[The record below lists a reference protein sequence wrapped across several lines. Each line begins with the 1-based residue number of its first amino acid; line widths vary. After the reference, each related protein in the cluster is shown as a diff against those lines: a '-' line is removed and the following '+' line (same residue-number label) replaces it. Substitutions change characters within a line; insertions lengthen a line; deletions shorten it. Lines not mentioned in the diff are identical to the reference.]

1 VAINP
6 KFLNEGEHVVLSTR
20 THFKA
25 LIVPALLLLV
35 ILALAILADKTFVG
49 GTFSW
54 GLWGVAALL
63 ALWFGA
69 KPFLEWVSSTYTMTD
84 RRLITRTGIL
94 TRRGHDIPLT
104 RISDVA
110 YERGLL
116 DRMLGCGTLI
126 VSDAS
131 TNGRVLLH
139 DIPDVEETQ
148 RRLNELLHHRETR
161 PGSHDGT

>member
-1 VAINP
+1 MAINP
-6 KFLNEGEHVVLSTR
+6 KILNEGEQLVLSTR
-20 THFKA
+20 THSKA
-25 LIVPALLLLV
+25 LIIPALLLLV
-35 ILALAILADKTFVG
+35 ILALAVLADKTFVG

-54 GLWGVAALL
+54 GLWGIAALL

-69 KPFLEWVSSTYTMTD
+69 KPFLEWMTSTYTMTD
-84 RRLITRTGIL
+84 RRLITRTGII

-110 YERGLL
+110 YERDLI

-139 DIPDVEETQ
+139 DIPDVEEAQ
-148 RRLNELLHHRETR
+148 RRLNELLHDRDTR
-161 PGSHDGT
+161 SGSHDGT

>member
-6 KFLNEGEHVVLSTR
+6 KILNPGENIVLSTR

-25 LIVPALLLLV
+25 LIVPGILVLV

-54 GLWGVAALL
+54 ALWGVAALL

-69 KPFLEWVSSTYTMTD
+69 KPFLEWMTSTYTMTD
-84 RRLITRTGIL
+84 RRLITRTGII
-94 TRRGHDIPLT
+94 TRRGHDIPLS

-110 YERGLL
+110 YERDLI

-139 DIPDVEETQ
+139 DIPDVEEAQ
-148 RRLNELLHHRETR
+148 RRLNELLHHRDN
-161 PGSHDGT
+161 PSAAHDGT

>member
-1 VAINP
+1 MAINP
-6 KFLNEGEHVVLSTR
+6 KILNEGEQLVLSTR
-20 THFKA
+20 THSKA
-25 LIVPALLLLV
+25 LIIPALLLLV
-35 ILALAILADKTFVG
+35 ILALAVLADKTFVG

-54 GLWGVAALL
+54 GLWGIATLL

-69 KPFLEWVSSTYTMTD
+69 KPFLEWMTSTYTMTD
-84 RRLITRTGIL
+84 RRLITRTGII

-110 YERGLL
+110 YERDLI

-139 DIPDVEETQ
+139 DIPDVEEAQ
-148 RRLNELLHHRETR
+148 RRLNELLHDRDTR
-161 PGSHDGT
+161 SGSHDGT